1 MQLLRENAFRNLFTG
16 RVLSIFADSI
26 MFFSLLKWIELYS
39 NGSNSFTWFY
49 IAYYLPITIFA
60 LPIGAWLE
68 DKTLQKVMVFSDGIR
83 VFILV
88 LFLLTMCFIQVEW
101 TYLLLMIISLLGL
114 FFVPASQSLLPF
126 VVKQEDRAKANS
138 LFQLG
143 FTVVRM
149 IGQITTAA
157 LIKLGI
163 PITILLLIVASCL
176 LLSLVFIWNVKPWFR
191 KEAPETVGQWEM
203 MMDGIRYIGTHQTL
217 KALFLLLAFAML
229 IVSSIDLVLISFLTE
244 RLKVG
249 VENLSFIGTSSLIG
263 IIIGASITPKWYRK
277 VDRKK
282 LIIPSLFAICFTLGA
297 LLLVKTWWFILP
309 LFTIQG
315 IAIGVYQVTFV
326 TYLQDVVAKEN
337 YTRTFSLFHMITSS
351 TALPGIIVFGLLLN
365 KTGTMNSILMM
376 VCALF
381 LLAVASCF
389 TVPALGKGEKRKTS

>member
-1 MQLLRENAFRNLFTG
+1 MQLLREKDFRNLFTG

-39 NGSNSFTWFY
+39 SGSSSFTWFY
-49 IAYYLPITIFA
+49 IAYYLPMTIFA

-88 LFLLTMCFIQVEW
+88 LFLLTMSFIQVEW
-101 TYLLLMIISLLGL
+101 TYLLLLFISLLGL

-143 FTVVRM
+143 FTVLRM
-149 IGQITTAA
+149 IGQISTAA

-163 PITILLLIVASCL
+163 PIPILLLIVASCL

-191 KEAPETVGQWEM
+191 KESSEKVGQWEM
-203 MMDGIRYIGTHQTL
+203 MMDGIRYIATHQTL

-277 VDRKK
+277 IDRKK

-297 LLLVKTWWFILP
+297 LLFIQNWWFILP

-337 YTRTFSLFHMITSS
+337 YTRTFSLFHMITS
-351 TALPGIIVFGLLLN
+351 TMALPGIIVFGLLLN
-365 KTGTMNSILMM
+365 KIGTMNSILMM
-376 VCALF
+376 VCTLL
-381 LLAVASCF
+381 LLAIVSCF
-389 TVPALGKGEKRKTS
+389 TVPALGKGEIRKTS

>member
-1 MQLLRENAFRNLFTG
+1 MQLLREKAFRNLFIG

-39 NGSNSFTWFY
+39 SSSNSFTWFY
-49 IAYYLPITIFA
+49 IAFYLPMTIFA

-83 VFILV
+83 VFIIV
-88 LFLLTMCFIQVEW
+88 LFLLTMSFIQVEW
-101 TYLLLMIISLLGL
+101 TYLLLMIVSLLSL
-114 FFVPASQSLLPF
+114 FFVPASQSILPF
-126 VVKQEDRAKANS
+126 VVKHEKRPKANS

-143 FTVVRM
+143 FTVVRI

-163 PITILLLIVASCL
+163 PIPVLLMIVASCL
-176 LLSLVFIWNVKPWFR
+176 LLSLLYIWNVKPWFR
-191 KEAPETVGQWEM
+191 KEASETKGQWRM
-203 MMDGIRYIGTHQTL
+203 MEDGIRYIATHKTL
-217 KALFLLLAFAML
+217 KPLFLLLAFAML

-244 RLKVG
+244 HLKVG

-263 IIIGASITPKWYRK
+263 IVIGASITPKLYRK
-277 VDRKK
+277 VDRKN
-282 LIIPSLFAICFTLGA
+282 LIVPSLFAICFILGA
-297 LLLVKTWWFILP
+297 LLFVKTWWFILP
-309 LFTIQG
+309 LFTMQG
-315 IAIGVYQVTFV
+315 IAVGLYQVTFV

-351 TALPGIIVFGLLLN
+351 TALPGIILMGLFLN
-365 KTGTMNSILMM
+365 KLGTLNSIIIM
-376 VCALF
+376 VSALL

-389 TVPALGKGEKRKTS
+389 TIPALGKGEIEIPS